1 MRVGNIIGGVP
12 FSPKTVTFLTS
23 SGQEIQAVLVDSE
36 KVFTAEPRDVRE
48 GKTFASD
55 YGVLVGTA
63 KIIDHTHVYAHVDSN
78 TSICLGIFAGS
89 TELNLSD
96 FVQIPAYDINYSGK
110 YYINGTWYEDASG
123 SIPWSSSLI

>member
-1 MRVGNIIGGVP
+1 MIVGNIIGGIP
-12 FSPKTVTFLTS
+12 SSPKTVTFLTS
-23 SGQEIQAVLVDSE
+23 SGQEIQAVLMKTE
-36 KVFTAEPRDVRE
+36 NIFTAEANDVRE

-63 KIIDHTHVYAHVDSN
+63 KIIDYTHVYAHVDPN
-78 TSICLGIFAGS
+78 TFVCLGIFAGS

-110 YYINGTWYEDASG
+110 YYINGTWYEDAEG
-123 SIPWSSSLI
+123 TIPWASSLI